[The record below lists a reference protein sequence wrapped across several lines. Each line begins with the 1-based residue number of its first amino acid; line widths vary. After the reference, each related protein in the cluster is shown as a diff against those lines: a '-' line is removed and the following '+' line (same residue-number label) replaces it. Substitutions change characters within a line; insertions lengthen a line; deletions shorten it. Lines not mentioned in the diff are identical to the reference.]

1 MARLKLWASVR
12 GHLNFY
18 RIHVLT
24 FTLLPLVFS
33 GIFYA
38 SNGRQHVDYV
48 DALFICVSAFTNCG
62 LETVELSYL
71 TPWQQVLIF
80 MQMCMGSP
88 VVVSWLVVLVR
99 RYHFAKTF
107 KTAIAA
113 SATDDLIRRGD
124 SRTFIHHEHLD
135 AVPELSRET
144 SGESR
149 VSTHNVR
156 PEMETLNEK
165 IGIQQTNVHHPV
177 SILQK
182 PGISPHHSSNKD
194 GKEENPPLDASLG
207 RKGGFTRR
215 FSDPGA
221 DMPLINFDLDS
232 NDSIRHRGRFRRPYT
247 SHIMEWSPPPTQPP
261 VVRDTRGELHARIEE
276 ERRSTHRQ
284 SMTPRPRSIRTVSSL
299 NRGFGGFPMPDE
311 IFSQLVRKLSSRSHS
326 TNHPRRPEIQRPPS
340 YLRFNPIIG
349 RNSTF
354 YLQSEEQLIELGGV
368 EYRALNALLI
378 LVPCYHIGLQLIAFI
393 ILAPYISTHKW
404 SSNFVPP
411 QVHRRIPPPWWG
423 IYYLQL
429 ALLTEPDY
437 HRFALFQSISSYTN
451 NGMSLVDQSM
461 VPFQRAYVMVIVMA
475 FLILAGNTCFPIFL
489 RFLIWVISRLVR
501 RESRLYETL
510 QFLLDHPR
518 RCFLYLFPSHQTWY
532 LLTVV
537 VSLTF
542 TDWFFFVIL
551 DIDNPDLATI
561 PIGLKC
567 FIGVLQAV
575 SIRTAGV
582 ATVAMSSIAPAVK
595 VLYVV
600 MMYISVYPIA
610 LSIRSTNV
618 YEEQSLGIYA
628 EIHDEDRFVP
638 SGSRARVWGNYIA
651 LHARRQ
657 LAFDIWWI
665 ALAIFLVT
673 IIERPSLDK
682 IENYAWFN
690 NFSII
695 FELVSAYGVV
705 GLSLGTPTENY
716 ALSGAF
722 RPLSKLIVCI
732 VMIRGRHRGLPVAI
746 DQAVLLPQE
755 TMPLATQPDSSEV
768 RS

>member
-24 FTLLPLVFS
+24 FTLLPLFFS

-48 DALFICVSAFTNCG
+48 DALFMCVSAFTNCG

-88 VVVSWLVVLVR
+88 VVVSWLIVLVR

-107 KTAIAA
+107 KNAIAA
-113 SATDDLIRRGD
+113 SATDDLLRPRD
-124 SRTFIHHEHLD
+124 SRTFVHHDHLD
-135 AVPELSRET
+135 AVPELSREVT
-144 SGESR
+144 EESR
-149 VSTHNVR
+149 SSTGHHAR
-156 PEMETLNEK
+156 PEIEGENEK
-165 IGIQQTNVHHPV
+165 IGIHQTNLDHPV

-182 PGISPHHSSNKD
+182 PGITPHHSSSKD
-194 GKEENPPLDASLG
+194 AKEENPPLDASLG

-247 SHIMEWSPPPTQPP
+247 SHIMEWSPPPVQPP
-261 VVRDTRGELHARIEE
+261 VVRDARAELHARIEE

-284 SMTPRPRSIRTVSSL
+284 SITPRPRSIHTITSM

-311 IFSQLVRKLSSRSHS
+311 ILSQLVRKLSSRSHS
-326 TNHPRRPEIQRPPS
+326 NNHPRRPEIQPYQPPPS
-340 YLRFNPIIG
+340 YLRFNPVIG

-411 QVHRRIPPPWWG
+411 QVHRRIPPPW
-423 IYYLQL
+423 
-429 ALLTEPDY
+429 
-437 HRFALFQSISSYTN
+437 FALFQSISSYTN

-461 VPFQRAYVMVIVMA
+461 VPFQRAYVMVMVMA

-489 RFLIWVISRLVR
+489 RFLIWAISRLVR

-537 VSLTF
+537 ISLTF

-567 FIGVLQAV
+567 FIGILQAV

-682 IENYAWFN
+682 IENYGWFN

-722 RPLSKLIVCI
+722 RPLSKLIVCL

-746 DQAVLLPQE
+746 DQAVLLPEE
-755 TMPLATQPDSSEV
+755 TMPLGTQPDESEG

>member
-24 FTLLPLVFS
+24 FTLLPLFFS

-48 DALFICVSAFTNCG
+48 DALFMCVSAFTNCG

-80 MQMCMGSP
+80 VQMCMGSP
-88 VVVSWLVVLVR
+88 VVVSWLIVLVR

-107 KTAIAA
+107 QTAIAA
-113 SATDDLIRRGD
+113 SATDDLLRPRD
-124 SRTFIHHEHLD
+124 SRTFVHHDHLD
-135 AVPELSRET
+135 AVPELSREVT
-144 SGESR
+144 EESR
-149 VSTHNVR
+149 ASTGYHAR
-156 PEMETLNEK
+156 PEIEGENEK
-165 IGIQQTNVHHPV
+165 IGIHQTNLDHPV

-182 PGISPHHSSNKD
+182 PGITPHHSSSKD
-194 GKEENPPLDASLG
+194 AKEETPPLDGSLS
-207 RKGGFTRR
+207 RKGG
-215 FSDPGA
+215 
-221 DMPLINFDLDS
+221 
-232 NDSIRHRGRFRRPYT
+232 
-247 SHIMEWSPPPTQPP
+247 
-261 VVRDTRGELHARIEE
+261 
-276 ERRSTHRQ
+276 
-284 SMTPRPRSIRTVSSL
+284 
-299 NRGFGGFPMPDE
+299 
-311 IFSQLVRKLSSRSHS
+311 
-326 TNHPRRPEIQRPPS
+326 RPEIQPYQPPPS
-340 YLRFNPIIG
+340 YLRFNPVIG

-411 QVHRRIPPPWWG
+411 QVHRRIPPPW
-423 IYYLQL
+423 
-429 ALLTEPDY
+429 
-437 HRFALFQSISSYTN
+437 FALFQSISSYTN

-461 VPFQRAYVMVIVMA
+461 VPFQRAYVMVMVMA

-489 RFLIWVISRLVR
+489 RFLM
-501 RESRLYETL
+501 
-510 QFLLDHPR
+510 
-518 RCFLYLFPSHQTWY
+518 
-532 LLTVV
+532 
-537 VSLTF
+537 F

-567 FIGVLQAV
+567 FIGILQAV

-682 IENYAWFN
+682 IENYGWFN

-722 RPLSKLIVCI
+722 RPLSKLIVCL

-746 DQAVLLPQE
+746 DQAVLLPEE
-755 TMPLATQPDSSEV
+755 TMPLGTQPDESEG

>member
-24 FTLLPLVFS
+24 FTLLPLFFS

-48 DALFICVSAFTNCG
+48 DALFMCVSAFTNCG

-80 MQMCMGSP
+80 VQMCMGSP
-88 VVVSWLVVLVR
+88 VVVSWLIVLVR

-107 KTAIAA
+107 QTAIAA
-113 SATDDLIRRGD
+113 SATDDLLRPRD
-124 SRTFIHHEHLD
+124 SRTFVHHDHLD
-135 AVPELSRET
+135 AVPELSREVT
-144 SGESR
+144 EESR
-149 VSTHNVR
+149 ASTGYHAR
-156 PEMETLNEK
+156 PEIEGENEK
-165 IGIQQTNVHHPV
+165 IGIHQTNLDHPV

-182 PGISPHHSSNKD
+182 PGITPHHSSSKD
-194 GKEENPPLDASLG
+194 AKEETPPLDGSLS
-207 RKGGFTRR
+207 RKGG
-215 FSDPGA
+215 
-221 DMPLINFDLDS
+221 
-232 NDSIRHRGRFRRPYT
+232 
-247 SHIMEWSPPPTQPP
+247 
-261 VVRDTRGELHARIEE
+261 
-276 ERRSTHRQ
+276 
-284 SMTPRPRSIRTVSSL
+284 
-299 NRGFGGFPMPDE
+299 
-311 IFSQLVRKLSSRSHS
+311 
-326 TNHPRRPEIQRPPS
+326 
-340 YLRFNPIIG
+340 
-349 RNSTF
+349 
-354 YLQSEEQLIELGGV
+354 
-368 EYRALNALLI
+368 
-378 LVPCYHIGLQLIAFI
+378 
-393 ILAPYISTHKW
+393 
-404 SSNFVPP
+404 
-411 QVHRRIPPPWWG
+411 
-423 IYYLQL
+423 
-429 ALLTEPDY
+429 
-437 HRFALFQSISSYTN
+437 FALFQSISSYTN

-461 VPFQRAYVMVIVMA
+461 VPFQRAYVMVMVMA

-489 RFLIWVISRLVR
+489 RFLIWAISRLVR

-537 VSLTF
+537 ISLTF

-567 FIGVLQAV
+567 FIGILQAV

-582 ATVAMSSIAPAVK
+582 ATVAMSSIAPAVN
-595 VLYVV
+595 
-600 MMYISVYPIA
+600 
-610 LSIRSTNV
+610 IRSTNV

-682 IENYAWFN
+682 IENYGWFN

-722 RPLSKLIVCI
+722 RPLSKLIVCL

-746 DQAVLLPQE
+746 DQAVLLPEE
-755 TMPLATQPDSSEV
+755 TMPLGTQPDESEG